1 MHKKEKRII
10 GRLDKVDLP
19 DFGVEDIH
27 AKIDTGAYRSSLHCK
42 KVRLVGDTL
51 KFHVKTES
59 GYKEFESNN
68 WTKKTIKSSNGKAED
83 RFVIKTRMRIF
94 GKNYVTSFSL
104 TDRSEMQNPMLI
116 GTKMLKNRFIVD
128 VSQKNLSFAQKESSK
143 S

>member
-1 MHKKEKRII
+1 MKIKKII

-42 KVRLVGDTL
+42 KVRLEGDVL
-51 KFHVKTES
+51 KFQIKTET
-59 GYKEFESNN
+59 GYREFESRS

-116 GTKMLKNRFIVD
+116 GTKMLKNRFLVD
-128 VSQKNLSFAQKESSK
+128 VSQKNLSFAQKMSSK
-143 S
+143 

>member
-1 MHKKEKRII
+1 MKEKKII

-42 KVRLVGDTL
+42 KVRLEGDIL
-51 KFHVKTES
+51 KFQVKTES
-59 GYKEFESNN
+59 GYREFESNS
-68 WTKKTIKSSNGKAED
+68 WVKKTIKSSNGKSED
-83 RFVIKTRMRIF
+83 RFVIKTRMKIF
-94 GKNYVTSFSL
+94 RKIYMTSFSL

-116 GTKMLKNRFIVD
+116 GTKMLKGRFLVD
-128 VSQKNLSFAQKESSK
+128 VSQKNLSFAQKMSSK